1 MQNWAENKK
10 VIVYFD
16 DTPHVSIR
24 YSIPS
29 MTDAEIKAIKKYPFI
44 NKKKLTVRL
53 YDKIKDRTYQ
63 FDIPKG
69 YCFDGASVPRFF
81 QRIIGAPTDNSFL
94 IAALVHDQ
102 LCENHHYI
110 MNDREFSTEVFN
122 ALLES
127 SKVGKFKRFLM
138 KHSVNTFQK
147 FFCDWGLEWTS

>member
-1 MQNWAENKK
+1 MSDQTSSVHHADSLLADTRSIIRAE
-10 VIVYFD
+10 
-16 DTPHVSIR
+16 
-24 YSIPS
+24 
-29 MTDAEIKAIKKYPFI
+29 MAEISTEPEE
-44 NKKKLTVRL
+44 LTVRL

-69 YCFDGASVPRFF
+69 YCFDGASIPKFF

-122 ALLES
+122 VLLES